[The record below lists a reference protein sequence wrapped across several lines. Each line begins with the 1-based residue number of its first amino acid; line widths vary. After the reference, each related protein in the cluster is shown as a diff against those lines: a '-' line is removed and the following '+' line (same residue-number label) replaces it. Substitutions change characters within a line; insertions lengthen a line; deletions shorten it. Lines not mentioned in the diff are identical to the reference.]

1 MEIRKILWVVF
12 IILASTGY
20 GQEAVRIQG
29 QVSGYTGGKLK
40 IIGIFGDQ
48 NYIMDSVNISANG
61 SFTISRKEK
70 MNGGMY
76 YFLLPDFK
84 NLQFLIDD
92 NQKFAFRTQ
101 QSQLVYGMK
110 IDGHISNELLYEGLK
125 IQQVIDS
132 LQNLS
137 KAGAGQAVS
146 PMTSKY
152 LNEWN
157 ERRNVHLEKCKT
169 AYPGEFYTLFKI
181 AGQNPPVRDVRKA
194 NGDVDTVR
202 QYYLYRQEFWDNM
215 DLKDERMMRTPVLF
229 NKLRRYMTE
238 LVPQLPDSIIAQADR
253 IIRKAQGND
262 QVFQFVTNW
271 IALNYQPTK
280 TTVMDGEAVYVHI
293 IDTYFNEKT
302 KHWFREGELDKLKK
316 RTAEMRPSLLNRK
329 GPDVVSTDPNGQQKS
344 IYAIKSPYILV
355 YMFSPNCEHC
365 KKETPKMRA
374 FYQEWKSKGVEVF
387 AIAIDTK
394 DTEWK
399 SYIKENNISDWINV
413 YDPTNRSIY
422 AKYYVDITPEIYL
435 LNPDRTII
443 GKNLKTEQ
451 IAELI
456 RKDQSKRSGK

>member
-61 SFTISRKEK
+61 SFTISRK
-70 MNGGMY
+70 
-76 YFLLPDFK
+76 
-84 NLQFLIDD
+84 D

-132 LQNLS
+132 LQNVS
-137 KAGAGQAVS
+137 KSGSGQSANS
-146 PMTSKY
+146 QITSKQ
-152 LNEWN
+152 LNEWIDK
-157 ERRNVHLEKCKT
+157 RNVHLEKCKT
-169 AYPGEFYTLFKI
+169 NYAGEFYTLFKI
-181 AGQNPPVRDVRKA
+181 AGQNPMVRDVRKA